1 MRNKLSEDGKRWETL
16 KNIEIRWEK
25 IGIGSRNERLVKS
38 CPLYKSPQK
47 VGIGSFIKAFWR
59 RRTYIFHSNI
69 FEKRSSPLLSVDTHI
84 KYTNC
89 QRQI

>member
-38 CPLYKSPQK
+38 
-47 VGIGSFIKAFWR
+47 GG
-59 RRTYIFHSNI
+59 
-69 FEKRSSPLLSVDTHI
+69 
-84 KYTNC
+84 
-89 QRQI
+89 